1 MLDMIQTCLYSFRYR
16 PVCFY
21 QKELE

>member
-1 MLDMIQTCLYSFRYR
+1 MLDMIQTCLYSLRYR